1 LLHLISRVRKQLGY
15 LCSSRQLKLLNR
27 NGNDRFLFF
36 QYLMQLWGEFS
47 NLNRICCFW
56 NVWHL
61 KYYLTEIDVFNM
73 NDDFVKFSEN
83 LTHCSSKSKIMSL
96 TCKVGAGKI
105 FICLDYFHSDSCFL
119 TFKNHII
126 CQKNTKLW
134 NNYFLTSNFYID
146 SFVYLFKE
154 RSKSLL
160 KVEIFK

>member
-1 LLHLISRVRKQLGY
+1 MTDF
-15 LCSSRQLKLLNR
+15 C
-27 NGNDRFLFF
+27 FF
-36 QYLMQLWGEFS
+36 NIWCNYEENFQT
-47 NLNRICCFW
+47 
-56 NVWHL
+56 
-61 KYYLTEIDVFNM
+61 LTEFVVFGTSDIWNTIWQKIDVFNM